1 MSPLVFLLLSL
12 VVSLVNLTLA
22 FALDAIDSAIYPRDR
37 DLT

>member
-1 MSPLVFLLLSL
+1 MSPLVFLLL
-12 VVSLVNLTLA
+12 SLVNLTLA